1 MKWSSRT
8 FDDRFSS
15 ARNFI
20 FAGVVTTTFPFAA
33 ALVFMFFILTGCGS
47 QHSFSGG
54 SAMSNEQ
61 RELEDILRLS
71 HEQALPY
78 EDTTNFD
85 NYEVRKSLSKAQE
98 KLLQLGHVTGQY
110 GQGVEV
116 RHYIR
121 LSPDFTTLVVSFHK
135 GEHELFTSLVNYDAG
150 GHMTDWLEVAY
161 DEIAESL
168 SRKESTVSAQGIVV
182 RDISYFTDPPETEV
196 ATYGITNKGKFVKK

>member
-1 MKWSSRT
+1 MKWSFQT
-8 FDDRFSS
+8 FDARFSS

-20 FAGVVTTTFPFAA
+20 FAGIMTTPFHFTAV
-33 ALVFMFFILTGCGS
+33 LVFMFFILTGCGS
-47 QHSFSGG
+47 QHSFSEE
-54 SAMSNEQ
+54 APMSHEQ
-61 RELEDILRLS
+61 RELKDILSLS
-71 HEQALPY
+71 HEQVLPY

-85 NYEVRKSLSKAQE
+85 NYEIKKPLSKAQE

-110 GQGVEV
+110 VQGVEV

-121 LSPDFTTLVVSFHK
+121 LSPAFTTLVVSFHK
-135 GEHELFTSLVNYDAG
+135 GEHELFTSLVNYDSD

-168 SRKESTVSAQGIVV
+168 SRKESTISTKEIVV

-196 ATYGITNKGKFVKK
+196 VTYGITDKGKFVKR